1 MFKLLIDHANAD
13 KEMSGYTLC
22 ARMLEGDKTTL
33 IEGAVKLVS
42 EDGLSVL
49 VLTRDERGRFREPR
63 VLNARFCS
71 QAWIEW

>member
-49 VLTRDERGRFREPR
+49 VLTRDLLNGQKNLQERTRASFKEK
-63 VLNARFCS
+63 
-71 QAWIEW
+71 